1 MTNASRLAAVL
12 TLAALGCGPF
22 AQQIARGTSNDE
34 TLATEF
40 AACTWRVREVGE
52 GVTWSRCFAR
62 LFAAPQ
68 CLNVLRIAPA
78 RAATPRALRVAAPE
92 PFARVLS
99 STLADEHGALAAV
112 NGGFFDTQTG
122 APDGLLVVDG
132 LLRADGRD
140 SSRAFA
146 FVVGRDARPAITRVD
161 AIEPGTL
168 ATALAAGPRLLHAGR
183 PTAEPRATDPRHPRT
198 ALGLC
203 RDRSLLLL
211 TADGRDERAAGLSL
225 DELTAVLQALG
236 CVEALNLDGGG
247 STTMWLAQEGIVNH
261 PCDDRRFDHAGE
273 RKVANALLVC
283 APLVIELD
291 EDDAALEPAA
301 SWQTLPTNGAL
312 DGDAARSEDGDARA
326 RFVLRP
332 ARPGRY
338 ALALRVHD
346 AAPRSW
352 HVVVDGRAPAQLR
365 ATAGARTLALGEFE
379 LADEG
384 QTLAVELR
392 AHDGGPLLVDALRAT
407 ECVPPERR

>member
-1 MTNASRLAAVL
+1 MTNPSHLAAVL
-12 TLAALGCGPF
+12 ALAALGCGPF
-22 AQQIARGTSNDE
+22 AQQLAREE
-34 TLATEF
+34 TLASEL
-40 AACTWRVREVGE
+40 AACAWRVREVGE

-78 RAATPRALRVAAPE
+78 RATTPRALRVAAPE
-92 PFARVLS
+92 PFARVPT
-99 STLADEHGALAAV
+99 STLAREQDALAAV
-112 NGGFFDTQTG
+112 NGGFFDTKTG

-132 LLRADGRD
+132 VLRADGRG

-161 AIEPGTL
+161 AIEADTL

-183 PTAEPRATDPRHPRT
+183 PTAGPRTTDPRHPRT

-247 STTMWLAQEGIVNH
+247 STTMWLAQDGIVNH

-273 RKVANALLVC
+273 RGVANALLVC

-291 EDDAALEPAA
+291 EDDATLHPPA
-301 SWQTLPTNGAL
+301 SWQTVPTRGAL
-312 DGDAARSEDGDARA
+312 DGDAARSEDRDARA

-338 ALALRVHD
+338 ALELRVQD
-346 AAPRSW
+346 ATPTTW
-352 HVVVDGRAPAQLR
+352 QVVVDGRAPAQLR
-365 ATAGARTLALGEFE
+365 ATAGARTLALGEYAI
-379 LADEG
+379 ADAG
-384 QTLAVELR
+384 QTLAVELT
-392 AHDGGPLLVDALRAT
+392 AHGDAPLVVDALRAT
-407 ECVPPERR
+407 ECAPPERR